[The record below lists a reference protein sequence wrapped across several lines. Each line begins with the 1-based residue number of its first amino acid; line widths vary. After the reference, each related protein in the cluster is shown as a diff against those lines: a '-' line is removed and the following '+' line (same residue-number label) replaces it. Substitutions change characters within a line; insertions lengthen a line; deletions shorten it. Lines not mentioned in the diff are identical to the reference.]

1 MTGVTGRFGLDEEVE
16 GPQGTLWRGDKG
28 VGELRNLPQVRI
40 SPGFYFQ
47 APLSNKCL
55 FQGGG
60 SAVTLSFSLRDWPH
74 YRVWIIPSVLPV

>member
-1 MTGVTGRFGLDEEVE
+1 MRKWKGHRGPCGEEIKE
-16 GPQGTLWRGDKG
+16 L
-28 VGELRNLPQVRI
+28 GELRNLPQVRI

-55 FQGGG
+55 FQEGG